1 MLGEGSLHDR
11 YPGLVTV
18 GTRTDRLQ
26 GLAARPSPALVLI
39 SFALAIWMTVDLIVD
54 GVVSR
59 FDESVAG
66 VVGGWEVRENP
77 ILYAICWV
85 ITQIGGQ
92 RGMILIVM
100 GGLIVHICWTR
111 RTLQPLIRTIAAIVL
126 LSLVVYAF
134 KYGLGRTAPAYPGSY
149 LHRGGLSYPSGH
161 TANAVLMWG
170 LATWLAVYYG
180 LPHWVQRLFATLF
193 VVSPIASGVTML
205 LLNFHWVSD
214 LVTGAA
220 VSVILLWVLHLVF
233 DGPLGRWTGIP
244 DTRDRRRRPTSSV
257 PA

>member
-1 MLGEGSLHDR
+1 
-11 YPGLVTV
+11 
-18 GTRTDRLQ
+18 
-26 GLAARPSPALVLI
+26 
-39 SFALAIWMTVDLIVD
+39 MTLDLILD

-59 FDESVAG
+59 FDESVAD

-77 ILYAICWV
+77 VLYAICWA
-85 ITQIGGQ
+85 IAQIGGQ
-92 RGMILIVM
+92 RGTILTVM
-100 GGLIVHICWTR
+100 GGLVVYICWTR
-111 RTLQPLIRTIAAIVL
+111 RTLQPVIRTVAAILL
-126 LSLVVYAF
+126 LSAVVYAF

-180 LPHWVQRLFATLF
+180 LPLWVQRIFAVLF
-193 VVSPIASGVTML
+193 VVSPLASGVTML

-220 VSVILLWVLHLVF
+220 VSIILLWVLHLIF
-233 DGPLGRWTGIP
+233 DGPFGQWTGIP
-244 DTRDRRRRPTSSV
+244 DTRRRRQPSNSV

>member
-1 MLGEGSLHDR
+1 M
-11 YPGLVTV
+11 TV
-18 GTRTDRLQ
+18 GLRTDRLQ
-26 GLAARPSPALVLI
+26 WLAARPSPALVVI
-39 SFALAIWMTVDLIVD
+39 SFALAVWMTLDLIFN

-59 FDESVAG
+59 FDESVAD
-66 VVGGWEVRENP
+66 VVGGWGVRENP
-77 ILYAICWV
+77 VLYAICWA

-92 RGMILIVM
+92 RGLILIVM
-100 GGLIVHICWTR
+100 SGLIAYICWTR

-149 LHRGGLSYPSGH
+149 LYKGGLSYPSGH

-180 LPHWVQRLFATLF
+180 LPLWVQRLFATLF

-214 LVTGAA
+214 LITGAA

-244 DTRDRRRRPTSSV
+244 DTRDRRRSPSNSV

>member
-1 MLGEGSLHDR
+1 M
-11 YPGLVTV
+11 
-18 GTRTDRLQ
+18 
-26 GLAARPSPALVLI
+26 LI
-39 SFALAIWMTVDLIVD
+39 SFALAIWMTLDLILE

-59 FDESVAG
+59 FDEAVAD
-66 VVGGWEVRENP
+66 VIGGWEVRENP
-77 ILYAICWV
+77 FLYAICWA

-100 GGLIVHICWTR
+100 GGLIVYICWTR
-111 RTLQPLIRTIAAIVL
+111 RTLQPLIRTLAAILL
-126 LSLVVYAF
+126 LSAVVYAF

-149 LHRGGLSYPSGH
+149 LHKGGLSYPSGH

-180 LPHWVQRLFATLF
+180 LPLWVQRLFAILF

-220 VSVILLWVLHLVF
+220 VSVILLWVLHLIF
-233 DGPLGRWTGIP
+233 DGRLGRWTGIP
-244 DTRDRRRRPTSSV
+244 DTRDSRPRPKNPV